1 MDCTKYRKLIHE
13 FIDNEISNENELA
26 LLSHI
31 TSCEDCKLYLSNM
44 SKIKTS
50 IKESFTNHTNLKNID
65 VSKNIMTKIKTEKE
79 TIRSKK
85 SMNIFYKVA
94 LIILAL
100 SAIFISKQLKQN
112 KNDFTFKEEERMVFE
127 HLEKSFNSTVVN
139 VAYSQRR

>member
-31 TSCEDCKLYLSNM
+31 TSCEDCKIYLSNM
-44 SKIKTS
+44 SKLKTS
-50 IKESFTNHTNLKNID
+50 IKESFANHTNLKNID
-65 VSKNIMTKIKTEKE
+65 LSKKIMSKIKTEKQP
-79 TIRSKK
+79 TYRKK
-85 SMNIFYKVA
+85 TGNYFYKIA

-100 SAIFISKQLKQN
+100 SAILISKQIKQN
-112 KNDFTFKEEERMVFE
+112 KNDYTFKEEERMVFE
-127 HLEKSFNSTVVN
+127 HLEKSYNSTVVN